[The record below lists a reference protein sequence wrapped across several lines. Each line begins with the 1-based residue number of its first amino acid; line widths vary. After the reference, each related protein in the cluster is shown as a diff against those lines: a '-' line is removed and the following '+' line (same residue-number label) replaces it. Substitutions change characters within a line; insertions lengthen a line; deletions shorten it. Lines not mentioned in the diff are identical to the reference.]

1 VLSSRARA
9 FSSTVTRF
17 GAGETDAALSAK
29 LQEELLYEQDAA
41 SAEGGQLPEWLE
53 EFQNNGTWKIVDKAG
68 NDEVSLER
76 HFGGE
81 KIRITFSI
89 SDLDNPPDTSD
100 LAPTA
105 DPSGASEEPLMDED
119 ADETSFPVRCS
130 LYITKPSSSGSAGA
144 LVMDLLVENET
155 FVIDN
160 ISFYKDEKVA
170 EDMTAEGDWKRRGIY
185 IGPRFDHLDATVQS
199 EFENFLEERDINEAL
214 ASFIPLYCE
223 YKEQKEYVT
232 WLGNVK
238 TFIDQ

>member
-1 VLSSRARA
+1 LISPTLDSLPSR
-9 FSSTVTRF
+9 
-17 GAGETDAALSAK
+17 
-29 LQEELLYEQDAA
+29 
-41 SAEGGQLPEWLE
+41 
-53 EFQNNGTWKIVDKAG
+53 
-68 NDEVSLER
+68 
-76 HFGGE
+76 
-81 KIRITFSI
+81 IRITFSI

-185 IGPRFDHLDATVQS
+185 IGPRECWQGTQPKNPQRRLT
-199 EFENFLEERDINEAL
+199 
-214 ASFIPLYCE
+214 
-223 YKEQKEYVT
+223 
-232 WLGNVK
+232 
-238 TFIDQ
+238 